1 MLPLFINFTVNI
13 KHLLSMLTSVNCIAL
28 NTIKYSD
35 KHSILS
41 AYSLELGYMSFL
53 VPVGDGKE
61 ARRRKAMLMPL
72 SMFHCV
78 ADIRVGRDINVM
90 RDLSTDMVL
99 SDIHFHPVKSSISFF
114 ISEILSVILREYQED
129 KILYYFLQDSL
140 QMLNSIN
147 KGISNF
153 HICFLVKL
161 IRYLGLEPDYST
173 YKKGAIFDYAEGLF
187 RSTPPL
193 HTHFLSIEDSEIL
206 YKLSRMKFENMYC
219 FKFSRMERQQIL
231 DALLR
236 YYAMHYN
243 AISTL
248 SSLDVL
254 KELFD

>member
-1 MLPLFINFTVNI
+1 
-13 KHLLSMLTSVNCIAL
+13 MLTSVNCIAL
-28 NTIKYSD
+28 NTIKYND
-35 KHSILS
+35 KHSILR
-41 AYSLELGYMSFL
+41 AYSLEFGCMSFL
-53 VPVGDGKE
+53 VPVGNGKE
-61 ARRRKAMLMPL
+61 ARRRRAMLMSL

-99 SDIHFHPVKSSISFF
+99 SDIHSHPIKSSIAFF

-129 KILYYFLQDSL
+129 KTLYYFLQDSL
-140 QMLNSIN
+140 QRLNSIN

-153 HICFLVKL
+153 HICFLIKL

-173 YKKGAIFDYAEGLF
+173 YEKGAIFDYAEGLF

-193 HTHFLSIEDSEIL
+193 HTNFLSVEDSEIL

-219 FKFSRMERQQIL
+219 FKFSRVERQQIL
-231 DALLR
+231 DALLK
-236 YYAMHYN
+236 YYTMHYP
-243 AISTL
+243 AL
-248 SSLDVL
+248 SSINSLNVL